1 MADLVLL
8 RVPIDDKSE
17 EFIEVQVAADELGQT
32 LPTGPQPA
40 ADDGAR
46 IKKAGFTLSS
56 AMDGVMPALRVI
68 LGKLRDGVHS
78 PDEIT
83 MTLGLQIGG
92 ETGIV
97 FAKGAAQASVEV
109 TATWRKDD
117 RPNTADASGE
127 AGR

>member
-68 LGKLRDGVHS
+68 LGKVRDGVHS

-92 ETGIV
+92 ETRDCLCERRCAGER
-97 FAKGAAQASVEV
+97 GS
-109 TATWRKDD
+109 D
-117 RPNTADASGE
+117 RDLTQ
-127 AGR
+127 GRPA

>member
-8 RVPIDDKSE
+8 RVPIDDESG
-17 EFIEVQVAADELGQT
+17 EFIEVQVAADELGHT
-32 LPTGPQPA
+32 LSTGPQPA

-56 AMDGVMPALRVI
+56 AMDGVMPALKII
-68 LGKLRDGVHS
+68 LGKLREGVHS
-78 PDEIT
+78 PEEIT

-97 FAKGAAQASVEV
+97 FAKGAAQASVQV
-109 TATWRKDD
+109 TMTWRKDD
-117 RPNTADASGE
+117 PPSPSNASGE
-127 AGR
+127 AGK

>member
-8 RVPIDDKSE
+8 RVPIDDKSD

-56 AMDGVMPALRVI
+56 AMDGVMPALKVI

-109 TATWRKDD
+109 TVTWRKDD
-117 RPNTADASGE
+117 QHNTANGSGE